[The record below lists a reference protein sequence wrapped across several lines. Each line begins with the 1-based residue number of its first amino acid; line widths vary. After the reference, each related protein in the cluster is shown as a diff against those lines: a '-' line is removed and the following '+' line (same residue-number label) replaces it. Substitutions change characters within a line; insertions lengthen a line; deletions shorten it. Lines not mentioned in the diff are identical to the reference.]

1 MRAIPKMKVEVPA
14 DSVSVKEIVK
24 AIADHSGPFYVRIT
38 RGMQGANSPI
48 IYENGFEYK
57 LGRGNVTREGSDV
70 AIFACGMMV
79 AQALRAAESL
89 KEKGVN
95 AAVIDIHSI
104 KPIDQE
110 LIVKFARSCGCV
122 VTAEEHNIFGGLGS
136 AIAEVVSEIYPVPV
150 RRIGVN
156 DTFGESGEAQEL
168 FEKYGLTPD
177 KIAEAALAVRSMKR

>member
-1 MRAIPKMKVEVPA
+1 MLAVTIVP
-14 DSVSVKEIVK
+14 SVSNSIT
-24 AIADHSGPFYVRIT
+24 ACDLLIA
-38 RGMQGANSPI
+38 A
-48 IYENGFEYK
+48 
-57 LGRGNVTREGSDV
+57 
-70 AIFACGMMV
+70 AC
-79 AQALRAAESL
+79 ACALRAAESL

-110 LIVKFARSCGCV
+110 LIVKFARSCGCM

-136 AIAEVVSEIYPVPV
+136 AIAEVVSEIYPVPI